1 MSNVSKSPWVIHYD
15 GSSCNGCDIEVLAAL
30 SPLYD
35 AERFGVVNTG
45 NPKHADILL
54 VTGAVNA
61 QNTEVLREI
70 YDQMIE
76 PKVVVACGICACSGG
91 SGDSRRCVRSWVRDS
106 PRDHHRCGGRG
117 HWRAGREAREA
128 CGSSKGGLRAMQMAQ
143 HFEDISID
151 DILSVA
157 EREHEA
163 HSRFVQVLCIN
174 GEEGID
180 LVYSY
185 QKTADQGYAVHNY
198 RVHGVKPETHIP
210 SVTKFYLVAFPFEN
224 EAHDLFGV
232 QVDDI
237 AIDFKGGFY
246 KVAMD
251 KPMTVISPAQK
262 AAREKAAKLAAAKA
276 AKAAKGEGAQA
287 APAIDWEAE
296 RAKVEAKCANLP
308 EDKAAKVMA
317 AFEAK
322 VRAAQGDASAKGGE

>member
-1 MSNVSKSPWVIHYD
+1 
-15 GSSCNGCDIEVLAAL
+15 
-30 SPLYD
+30 
-35 AERFGVVNTG
+35 
-45 NPKHADILL
+45 
-54 VTGAVNA
+54 
-61 QNTEVLREI
+61 
-70 YDQMIE
+70 
-76 PKVVVACGICACSGG
+76 
-91 SGDSRRCVRSWVRDS
+91 
-106 PRDHHRCGGRG
+106 
-117 HWRAGREAREA
+117 
-128 CGSSKGGLRAMQMAQ
+128 MQMAQ

-276 AKAAKGEGAQA
+276 AKVEAKCANLDADKAAKVMAAFETKMKKAQA
-287 APAIDWEAE
+287 EAAKAADVKPAVDWEAE

>member
-1 MSNVSKSPWVIHYD
+1 
-15 GSSCNGCDIEVLAAL
+15 
-30 SPLYD
+30 
-35 AERFGVVNTG
+35 
-45 NPKHADILL
+45 
-54 VTGAVNA
+54 
-61 QNTEVLREI
+61 
-70 YDQMIE
+70 
-76 PKVVVACGICACSGG
+76 
-91 SGDSRRCVRSWVRDS
+91 
-106 PRDHHRCGGRG
+106 
-117 HWRAGREAREA
+117 
-128 CGSSKGGLRAMQMAQ
+128 MQMAQ

-276 AKAAKGEGAQA
+276 AKAAKAAQEAASKAKAAAGEGAQA

-296 RAKVEAKCANLP
+296 RAKVEAKCANLDA
-308 EDKAAKVMA
+308 DKAAKVMA
-317 AFEAK
+317 AFDAKMKKAQAKAVDVKPAVDWEAERAKVEAKCANLDADKAAKVMAAFDAK

>member
-1 MSNVSKSPWVIHYD
+1 
-15 GSSCNGCDIEVLAAL
+15 
-30 SPLYD
+30 
-35 AERFGVVNTG
+35 
-45 NPKHADILL
+45 
-54 VTGAVNA
+54 
-61 QNTEVLREI
+61 
-70 YDQMIE
+70 
-76 PKVVVACGICACSGG
+76 
-91 SGDSRRCVRSWVRDS
+91 
-106 PRDHHRCGGRG
+106 
-117 HWRAGREAREA
+117 
-128 CGSSKGGLRAMQMAQ
+128 MQMAQ

-198 RVHGVKPETHIP
+198 CVHGVKPETHIP

-251 KPMTVISPAQK
+251 KPMTVISPVQK

-276 AKAAKGEGAQA
+276 AKAAKAAQEATSKAKAVAGEGAQA
-287 APAIDWEAE
+287 APAIDWEAERAKVEGKCANLDADKAVKVMAAFEAKMKKAQAEAAKAADGKPAVDWEAE

>member
-1 MSNVSKSPWVIHYD
+1 
-15 GSSCNGCDIEVLAAL
+15 
-30 SPLYD
+30 
-35 AERFGVVNTG
+35 
-45 NPKHADILL
+45 
-54 VTGAVNA
+54 
-61 QNTEVLREI
+61 
-70 YDQMIE
+70 
-76 PKVVVACGICACSGG
+76 
-91 SGDSRRCVRSWVRDS
+91 
-106 PRDHHRCGGRG
+106 
-117 HWRAGREAREA
+117 
-128 CGSSKGGLRAMQMAQ
+128 MQMAQ

-174 GEEGID
+174 GEDGID
-180 LVYSY
+180 MVYSY

-276 AKAAKGEGAQA
+276 AKAAKAAQEAASKTEAAPVIDWEAERAKVEAKCANLDADKAAKVMAAFEAKMKKAQA
-287 APAIDWEAE
+287 EAAKAADVKPAVDWEAE

>member
-1 MSNVSKSPWVIHYD
+1 
-15 GSSCNGCDIEVLAAL
+15 
-30 SPLYD
+30 
-35 AERFGVVNTG
+35 
-45 NPKHADILL
+45 
-54 VTGAVNA
+54 
-61 QNTEVLREI
+61 
-70 YDQMIE
+70 
-76 PKVVVACGICACSGG
+76 
-91 SGDSRRCVRSWVRDS
+91 
-106 PRDHHRCGGRG
+106 
-117 HWRAGREAREA
+117 
-128 CGSSKGGLRAMQMAQ
+128 MQMAQ
-143 HFEDISID
+143 YFEDISID

-174 GEEGID
+174 GEEGIN

-276 AKAAKGEGAQA
+276 AKAAKAAQEAASKAKATAGEGAQA
-287 APAIDWEAE
+287 AAAIDWGAERAKVEAKCANLDAEKAAKVMAAFEAKMKKAQAEAAKAADGKPAVDWEAE
-296 RAKVEAKCANLP
+296 RAKVEGKCANLP

>member
-1 MSNVSKSPWVIHYD
+1 
-15 GSSCNGCDIEVLAAL
+15 
-30 SPLYD
+30 
-35 AERFGVVNTG
+35 
-45 NPKHADILL
+45 
-54 VTGAVNA
+54 
-61 QNTEVLREI
+61 
-70 YDQMIE
+70 
-76 PKVVVACGICACSGG
+76 
-91 SGDSRRCVRSWVRDS
+91 
-106 PRDHHRCGGRG
+106 
-117 HWRAGREAREA
+117 
-128 CGSSKGGLRAMQMAQ
+128 MQMAQ

-151 DILSVA
+151 DIFSVA

-210 SVTKFYLVAFPFEN
+210 SVTKFYLVAFAFEN

-232 QVDDI
+232 QVADI

-276 AKAAKGEGAQA
+276 AKAAKAAQEAASKAKAVAGEGIQA
-287 APAIDWEAE
+287 APAIDWEAERAKVEAKCANLDADKAAKVMAAFEAKMKKAQAEAAKAVDVKPAVDWEAE

>member
-1 MSNVSKSPWVIHYD
+1 
-15 GSSCNGCDIEVLAAL
+15 
-30 SPLYD
+30 
-35 AERFGVVNTG
+35 
-45 NPKHADILL
+45 
-54 VTGAVNA
+54 
-61 QNTEVLREI
+61 
-70 YDQMIE
+70 
-76 PKVVVACGICACSGG
+76 
-91 SGDSRRCVRSWVRDS
+91 
-106 PRDHHRCGGRG
+106 
-117 HWRAGREAREA
+117 
-128 CGSSKGGLRAMQMAQ
+128 MQMAQ

-276 AKAAKGEGAQA
+276 AKAAKAAQEAASKTEAAPVIDWEAERAKVEAKCANLDADKAAKVMAAFEAKMKKAQA
-287 APAIDWEAE
+287 EAAKAADVKPAVDWEAE

>member
-1 MSNVSKSPWVIHYD
+1 
-15 GSSCNGCDIEVLAAL
+15 
-30 SPLYD
+30 
-35 AERFGVVNTG
+35 
-45 NPKHADILL
+45 
-54 VTGAVNA
+54 
-61 QNTEVLREI
+61 
-70 YDQMIE
+70 
-76 PKVVVACGICACSGG
+76 
-91 SGDSRRCVRSWVRDS
+91 
-106 PRDHHRCGGRG
+106 
-117 HWRAGREAREA
+117 
-128 CGSSKGGLRAMQMAQ
+128 MQMAQ

-174 GEEGID
+174 GEDGID
-180 LVYSY
+180 MVYSY

-276 AKAAKGEGAQA
+276 AKAAKAAQEAVSKTEAAPVIDWEAERAKVEAKCANLDADKAAKVMAAFEAKMKKAQA
-287 APAIDWEAE
+287 EAAKAADVKPAVDWEAE

>member
-1 MSNVSKSPWVIHYD
+1 
-15 GSSCNGCDIEVLAAL
+15 
-30 SPLYD
+30 
-35 AERFGVVNTG
+35 
-45 NPKHADILL
+45 
-54 VTGAVNA
+54 
-61 QNTEVLREI
+61 
-70 YDQMIE
+70 
-76 PKVVVACGICACSGG
+76 
-91 SGDSRRCVRSWVRDS
+91 
-106 PRDHHRCGGRG
+106 
-117 HWRAGREAREA
+117 
-128 CGSSKGGLRAMQMAQ
+128 MQMAQ

-174 GEEGID
+174 GEDGID

-276 AKAAKGEGAQA
+276 AKAAKAAQEVASKTGAAAGEGAQA
-287 APAIDWEAE
+287 APATDWEAE
-296 RAKVEAKCANLP
+296 RAKVEAKCANLDADKAAKVMAAFEAKMKKDQAEAAKAADVKPAVDWEAERAKVEAKCSNLP

>member
-1 MSNVSKSPWVIHYD
+1 
-15 GSSCNGCDIEVLAAL
+15 
-30 SPLYD
+30 
-35 AERFGVVNTG
+35 
-45 NPKHADILL
+45 
-54 VTGAVNA
+54 
-61 QNTEVLREI
+61 
-70 YDQMIE
+70 
-76 PKVVVACGICACSGG
+76 
-91 SGDSRRCVRSWVRDS
+91 
-106 PRDHHRCGGRG
+106 
-117 HWRAGREAREA
+117 
-128 CGSSKGGLRAMQMAQ
+128 MQMAQ

-174 GEEGID
+174 GEDGID

-276 AKAAKGEGAQA
+276 AKAAKAAQEAASKTEAAPVIDWEAERAKVEAKCANLDADKAAKVMAAFEAKMKKAQA
-287 APAIDWEAE
+287 EAAKAADVKPAIDWEAE

>member
-1 MSNVSKSPWVIHYD
+1 
-15 GSSCNGCDIEVLAAL
+15 
-30 SPLYD
+30 
-35 AERFGVVNTG
+35 
-45 NPKHADILL
+45 
-54 VTGAVNA
+54 
-61 QNTEVLREI
+61 
-70 YDQMIE
+70 
-76 PKVVVACGICACSGG
+76 
-91 SGDSRRCVRSWVRDS
+91 
-106 PRDHHRCGGRG
+106 
-117 HWRAGREAREA
+117 
-128 CGSSKGGLRAMQMAQ
+128 MQMAQ

-174 GEEGID
+174 GEDDID

-262 AAREKAAKLAAAKA
+262 AAREKAAKLVAAKA
-276 AKAAKGEGAQA
+276 AKAAKAAQEAASKTEA
-287 APAIDWEAE
+287 APVIDWEAERAKVEAKCANLGADKAAKVMAAFEAKMKKAQAEAAKAADVKPAVDWEVE

>member
-1 MSNVSKSPWVIHYD
+1 
-15 GSSCNGCDIEVLAAL
+15 
-30 SPLYD
+30 
-35 AERFGVVNTG
+35 
-45 NPKHADILL
+45 
-54 VTGAVNA
+54 
-61 QNTEVLREI
+61 
-70 YDQMIE
+70 
-76 PKVVVACGICACSGG
+76 
-91 SGDSRRCVRSWVRDS
+91 
-106 PRDHHRCGGRG
+106 
-117 HWRAGREAREA
+117 
-128 CGSSKGGLRAMQMAQ
+128 MQMAQ

-276 AKAAKGEGAQA
+276 AKAAKA
-287 APAIDWEAE
+287 APAVDWEAERARVEAKCANLDADKAAKVMAAFEAKMKKAQAEAAKAVDVKPAVDWEAE

-322 VRAAQGDASAKGGE
+322 ARAAQGDASAKGGE

>member
-1 MSNVSKSPWVIHYD
+1 
-15 GSSCNGCDIEVLAAL
+15 
-30 SPLYD
+30 
-35 AERFGVVNTG
+35 
-45 NPKHADILL
+45 
-54 VTGAVNA
+54 
-61 QNTEVLREI
+61 
-70 YDQMIE
+70 
-76 PKVVVACGICACSGG
+76 
-91 SGDSRRCVRSWVRDS
+91 
-106 PRDHHRCGGRG
+106 
-117 HWRAGREAREA
+117 
-128 CGSSKGGLRAMQMAQ
+128 MQMAQ

-174 GEEGID
+174 GEEGIN

-185 QKTADQGYAVHNY
+185 QKTADQGYAMHNY

-276 AKAAKGEGAQA
+276 AQEAASKTEAAAGEGAQA
-287 APAIDWEAE
+287 APAIDWGAE
-296 RAKVEAKCANLP
+296 RAKVEAKCANLDADKAAKVMAAFEAKMKKAQAEAAKAADVKPAVDWGAERTKVEAKCANLP

>member
-1 MSNVSKSPWVIHYD
+1 
-15 GSSCNGCDIEVLAAL
+15 
-30 SPLYD
+30 
-35 AERFGVVNTG
+35 
-45 NPKHADILL
+45 
-54 VTGAVNA
+54 
-61 QNTEVLREI
+61 
-70 YDQMIE
+70 
-76 PKVVVACGICACSGG
+76 
-91 SGDSRRCVRSWVRDS
+91 
-106 PRDHHRCGGRG
+106 
-117 HWRAGREAREA
+117 
-128 CGSSKGGLRAMQMAQ
+128 MQMAQ

-276 AKAAKGEGAQA
+276 AKAAKAAQEAASKAKAAAGEGIQA
-287 APAIDWEAE
+287 APAIDWEAD
-296 RAKVEAKCANLP
+296 RAKV
-308 EDKAAKVMA
+308 
-317 AFEAK
+317 
-322 VRAAQGDASAKGGE
+322 

>member
-1 MSNVSKSPWVIHYD
+1 
-15 GSSCNGCDIEVLAAL
+15 
-30 SPLYD
+30 
-35 AERFGVVNTG
+35 
-45 NPKHADILL
+45 
-54 VTGAVNA
+54 
-61 QNTEVLREI
+61 
-70 YDQMIE
+70 
-76 PKVVVACGICACSGG
+76 
-91 SGDSRRCVRSWVRDS
+91 
-106 PRDHHRCGGRG
+106 
-117 HWRAGREAREA
+117 
-128 CGSSKGGLRAMQMAQ
+128 MQMAQ

-163 HSRFVQVLCIN
+163 HSRFVQVFCIN

-251 KPMTVISPAQK
+251 KPMAVISPAQK

-276 AKAAKGEGAQA
+276 AKAAKAASKTKAAAGEGAQA
-287 APAIDWEAE
+287 APAIDWGAE

>member
-1 MSNVSKSPWVIHYD
+1 
-15 GSSCNGCDIEVLAAL
+15 
-30 SPLYD
+30 
-35 AERFGVVNTG
+35 
-45 NPKHADILL
+45 
-54 VTGAVNA
+54 
-61 QNTEVLREI
+61 
-70 YDQMIE
+70 
-76 PKVVVACGICACSGG
+76 
-91 SGDSRRCVRSWVRDS
+91 
-106 PRDHHRCGGRG
+106 
-117 HWRAGREAREA
+117 
-128 CGSSKGGLRAMQMAQ
+128 MQMAQ

-174 GEEGID
+174 GEDGID

-276 AKAAKGEGAQA
+276 AKAAKAAQEAASKTEA
-287 APAIDWEAE
+287 APVIDWEAE
-296 RAKVEAKCANLP
+296 RAKVEAKCANLDPDKAAKVMAAFEAKMKKAQAEAAKAADVKPAVDWEAERAKVQAKCANLP

>member
-1 MSNVSKSPWVIHYD
+1 
-15 GSSCNGCDIEVLAAL
+15 
-30 SPLYD
+30 
-35 AERFGVVNTG
+35 
-45 NPKHADILL
+45 
-54 VTGAVNA
+54 
-61 QNTEVLREI
+61 
-70 YDQMIE
+70 
-76 PKVVVACGICACSGG
+76 
-91 SGDSRRCVRSWVRDS
+91 
-106 PRDHHRCGGRG
+106 
-117 HWRAGREAREA
+117 
-128 CGSSKGGLRAMQMAQ
+128 MQMAQ

-185 QKTADQGYAVHNY
+185 QKTVDQGYAVHNY
-198 RVHGVKPETHIP
+198 RVHGVKPETRIP

-276 AKAAKGEGAQA
+276 AKAAKAAQEAASKTKAAAGEGAQA
-287 APAIDWEAE
+287 VSDSFDIDDYTRWRLLEGLDDIGITLGHEADIAAYEARRPAW
-296 RAKVEAKCANLP
+296 KPSTL
-308 EDKAAKVMA
+308 
-317 AFEAK
+317 
-322 VRAAQGDASAKGGE
+322 

>member
-1 MSNVSKSPWVIHYD
+1 
-15 GSSCNGCDIEVLAAL
+15 
-30 SPLYD
+30 
-35 AERFGVVNTG
+35 
-45 NPKHADILL
+45 
-54 VTGAVNA
+54 
-61 QNTEVLREI
+61 
-70 YDQMIE
+70 
-76 PKVVVACGICACSGG
+76 
-91 SGDSRRCVRSWVRDS
+91 
-106 PRDHHRCGGRG
+106 
-117 HWRAGREAREA
+117 
-128 CGSSKGGLRAMQMAQ
+128 MQMAQ

-276 AKAAKGEGAQA
+276 AKAAKAAQEAASKTEAAAGEGAQA
-287 APAIDWEAE
+287 APAIDWGAE
-296 RAKVEAKCANLP
+296 RAKVEAKCANLDADKAAKVMAAFEAKMKKAQAEAAKAADGKPAVDWGAERTKVEAKCANLP

>member
-1 MSNVSKSPWVIHYD
+1 
-15 GSSCNGCDIEVLAAL
+15 
-30 SPLYD
+30 
-35 AERFGVVNTG
+35 
-45 NPKHADILL
+45 
-54 VTGAVNA
+54 
-61 QNTEVLREI
+61 
-70 YDQMIE
+70 
-76 PKVVVACGICACSGG
+76 
-91 SGDSRRCVRSWVRDS
+91 
-106 PRDHHRCGGRG
+106 
-117 HWRAGREAREA
+117 
-128 CGSSKGGLRAMQMAQ
+128 MQMAQ

-210 SVTKFYLVAFPFEN
+210 SVTKFYLVAFSFEN

-251 KPMTVISPAQK
+251 KPMTVISPAQR

-276 AKAAKGEGAQA
+276 AKAAKA
-287 APAIDWEAE
+287 APAVDREAERAKVEAKCANLDADKAAKVMAAFEAKMKKVQAEAAKAADVKPAVDWEAE

>member
-1 MSNVSKSPWVIHYD
+1 
-15 GSSCNGCDIEVLAAL
+15 
-30 SPLYD
+30 
-35 AERFGVVNTG
+35 
-45 NPKHADILL
+45 
-54 VTGAVNA
+54 
-61 QNTEVLREI
+61 
-70 YDQMIE
+70 
-76 PKVVVACGICACSGG
+76 
-91 SGDSRRCVRSWVRDS
+91 
-106 PRDHHRCGGRG
+106 
-117 HWRAGREAREA
+117 
-128 CGSSKGGLRAMQMAQ
+128 MQMAQ

-174 GEEGID
+174 GEDGID

-276 AKAAKGEGAQA
+276 AKAAKAAQEAASNTGA
-287 APAIDWEAE
+287 APVIDWEAE

>member
-1 MSNVSKSPWVIHYD
+1 
-15 GSSCNGCDIEVLAAL
+15 
-30 SPLYD
+30 
-35 AERFGVVNTG
+35 
-45 NPKHADILL
+45 
-54 VTGAVNA
+54 
-61 QNTEVLREI
+61 
-70 YDQMIE
+70 
-76 PKVVVACGICACSGG
+76 
-91 SGDSRRCVRSWVRDS
+91 
-106 PRDHHRCGGRG
+106 
-117 HWRAGREAREA
+117 
-128 CGSSKGGLRAMQMAQ
+128 MQMAQ

-174 GEEGID
+174 GEKGID

-198 RVHGVKPETHIP
+198 RVYGVKPETHIP

-276 AKAAKGEGAQA
+276 AKAAKAAQEAASKAKAVAGEGTQAAPANDWEAERVKVEAKCANLDADKAAKVMAAFEAKMKKAQA
-287 APAIDWEAE
+287 EAAKAADVKPAIDWETE

>member
-1 MSNVSKSPWVIHYD
+1 
-15 GSSCNGCDIEVLAAL
+15 
-30 SPLYD
+30 
-35 AERFGVVNTG
+35 
-45 NPKHADILL
+45 
-54 VTGAVNA
+54 
-61 QNTEVLREI
+61 
-70 YDQMIE
+70 
-76 PKVVVACGICACSGG
+76 
-91 SGDSRRCVRSWVRDS
+91 
-106 PRDHHRCGGRG
+106 
-117 HWRAGREAREA
+117 
-128 CGSSKGGLRAMQMAQ
+128 MQMAQ
-143 HFEDISID
+143 YFEDISID

-185 QKTADQGYAVHNY
+185 QKTADQGYVVHNY

-276 AKAAKGEGAQA
+276 AKAAKAAQEAASKAEAAAGEGAQG
-287 APAIDWEAE
+287 APAIDWEAERAKVEAKCANLDADKAAKVMVAFEAKMKKAQAEAVKAIDAKPAVDWEAE

>member
-1 MSNVSKSPWVIHYD
+1 
-15 GSSCNGCDIEVLAAL
+15 
-30 SPLYD
+30 
-35 AERFGVVNTG
+35 
-45 NPKHADILL
+45 
-54 VTGAVNA
+54 
-61 QNTEVLREI
+61 
-70 YDQMIE
+70 
-76 PKVVVACGICACSGG
+76 
-91 SGDSRRCVRSWVRDS
+91 
-106 PRDHHRCGGRG
+106 
-117 HWRAGREAREA
+117 
-128 CGSSKGGLRAMQMAQ
+128 MQMAQ

-262 AAREKAAKLAAAKA
+262 AARETADVKPAVDWEAERAKVEAKCANLDADKAAKVMAAFEAKMKKAQAEAAKA
-276 AKAAKGEGAQA
+276 ADVK
-287 APAIDWEAE
+287 PAVDWEAE

>member
-1 MSNVSKSPWVIHYD
+1 
-15 GSSCNGCDIEVLAAL
+15 
-30 SPLYD
+30 
-35 AERFGVVNTG
+35 
-45 NPKHADILL
+45 
-54 VTGAVNA
+54 
-61 QNTEVLREI
+61 
-70 YDQMIE
+70 
-76 PKVVVACGICACSGG
+76 
-91 SGDSRRCVRSWVRDS
+91 
-106 PRDHHRCGGRG
+106 
-117 HWRAGREAREA
+117 
-128 CGSSKGGLRAMQMAQ
+128 MQMAQ

-174 GEEGID
+174 GEDGID
-180 LVYSY
+180 MVYSY

-276 AKAAKGEGAQA
+276 AKAAKAAQEAASKTEA
-287 APAIDWEAE
+287 APVIDWEAERAKVEAKCANLDADKAAKVMAAFEAKMKKAQAEAAKAADVKPAVDWEVE

>member
-1 MSNVSKSPWVIHYD
+1 
-15 GSSCNGCDIEVLAAL
+15 
-30 SPLYD
+30 
-35 AERFGVVNTG
+35 
-45 NPKHADILL
+45 
-54 VTGAVNA
+54 
-61 QNTEVLREI
+61 
-70 YDQMIE
+70 
-76 PKVVVACGICACSGG
+76 
-91 SGDSRRCVRSWVRDS
+91 
-106 PRDHHRCGGRG
+106 
-117 HWRAGREAREA
+117 
-128 CGSSKGGLRAMQMAQ
+128 MQMAQ

-276 AKAAKGEGAQA
+276 AKAAKAAQEAALKTEAAAGEGAQA

-296 RAKVEAKCANLP
+296 RAKVEAKCANLDADKAAKVMAAFEAKMKKDQVEAAKAADVKPAVDWEAERAKVETKCANLP

-322 VRAAQGDASAKGGE
+322 ARAAQGDASAKGGE

>member
-1 MSNVSKSPWVIHYD
+1 
-15 GSSCNGCDIEVLAAL
+15 
-30 SPLYD
+30 
-35 AERFGVVNTG
+35 
-45 NPKHADILL
+45 
-54 VTGAVNA
+54 
-61 QNTEVLREI
+61 
-70 YDQMIE
+70 
-76 PKVVVACGICACSGG
+76 
-91 SGDSRRCVRSWVRDS
+91 
-106 PRDHHRCGGRG
+106 
-117 HWRAGREAREA
+117 
-128 CGSSKGGLRAMQMAQ
+128 MQMAQ

-185 QKTADQGYAVHNY
+185 QKTAEQGYAVHNY

-237 AIDFKGGFY
+237 AIDFNGGFY

-251 KPMTVISPAQK
+251 KPMTVVSPAQR
-262 AAREKAAKLAAAKA
+262 AAREKAAKLAAAKVAKA
-276 AKAAKGEGAQA
+276 AKAAQEAASKAKAAAGEGAQA
-287 APAIDWEAE
+287 APAIDWEAERAKVEAKCAKLDADKAAKVMAAFEAKMKKAQAEAAKAADGKPAVDWEAE

-322 VRAAQGDASAKGGE
+322 VRAAQDDASAKGGE

>member
-1 MSNVSKSPWVIHYD
+1 
-15 GSSCNGCDIEVLAAL
+15 
-30 SPLYD
+30 
-35 AERFGVVNTG
+35 
-45 NPKHADILL
+45 
-54 VTGAVNA
+54 
-61 QNTEVLREI
+61 
-70 YDQMIE
+70 
-76 PKVVVACGICACSGG
+76 
-91 SGDSRRCVRSWVRDS
+91 
-106 PRDHHRCGGRG
+106 
-117 HWRAGREAREA
+117 
-128 CGSSKGGLRAMQMAQ
+128 MQMAQ

-185 QKTADQGYAVHNY
+185 QKTADQGYAMHNY

-276 AKAAKGEGAQA
+276 AKAAKAAQEAASKAKAAAGEGVQA
-287 APAIDWEAE
+287 APAIDWEAECANLDADKAAKVMAAFEAKMKKAQAEAAKAADVKPAVDWEAE

-308 EDKAAKVMA
+308 EDKAAKVMT

>member
-1 MSNVSKSPWVIHYD
+1 
-15 GSSCNGCDIEVLAAL
+15 
-30 SPLYD
+30 
-35 AERFGVVNTG
+35 
-45 NPKHADILL
+45 
-54 VTGAVNA
+54 
-61 QNTEVLREI
+61 
-70 YDQMIE
+70 
-76 PKVVVACGICACSGG
+76 
-91 SGDSRRCVRSWVRDS
+91 
-106 PRDHHRCGGRG
+106 
-117 HWRAGREAREA
+117 
-128 CGSSKGGLRAMQMAQ
+128 MQMAQ

-276 AKAAKGEGAQA
+276 AKAAKAAQEAASNTEAAAGEGAQA
-287 APAIDWEAE
+287 APAIDWGAERAKVEAKCANLDADKAAKVMAAFEAKMKKAQAEVAKAPDAKPAVDWEAE

>member
-1 MSNVSKSPWVIHYD
+1 
-15 GSSCNGCDIEVLAAL
+15 
-30 SPLYD
+30 
-35 AERFGVVNTG
+35 
-45 NPKHADILL
+45 
-54 VTGAVNA
+54 
-61 QNTEVLREI
+61 
-70 YDQMIE
+70 
-76 PKVVVACGICACSGG
+76 
-91 SGDSRRCVRSWVRDS
+91 
-106 PRDHHRCGGRG
+106 
-117 HWRAGREAREA
+117 
-128 CGSSKGGLRAMQMAQ
+128 MQMAQ

-163 HSRFVQVLCIN
+163 HSRFVQVLCVN

-185 QKTADQGYAVHNY
+185 QKTAYQGYAMHNY

-276 AKAAKGEGAQA
+276 AKAAKVAQEAKAAKAAQEAASKAKAAAGEGAQA

-296 RAKVEAKCANLP
+296 RAKVEAKCANLDA
-308 EDKAAKVMA
+308 DKAAKVMA

-322 VRAAQGDASAKGGE
+322 MKKAQAEAAKAADVKPAVDWEDSFRPAAPCVARAFAS

>member
-1 MSNVSKSPWVIHYD
+1 
-15 GSSCNGCDIEVLAAL
+15 
-30 SPLYD
+30 
-35 AERFGVVNTG
+35 
-45 NPKHADILL
+45 
-54 VTGAVNA
+54 
-61 QNTEVLREI
+61 
-70 YDQMIE
+70 
-76 PKVVVACGICACSGG
+76 
-91 SGDSRRCVRSWVRDS
+91 
-106 PRDHHRCGGRG
+106 
-117 HWRAGREAREA
+117 
-128 CGSSKGGLRAMQMAQ
+128 MQTAQ

-262 AAREKAAKLAAAKA
+262 AASEKAAKLAAAKA
-276 AKAAKGEGAQA
+276 AKAAKAAQEAASKTEAAAGEGAQTT
-287 APAIDWEAE
+287 PAIDWEAERAKVEAKCANLDADKAAKVMAAFEAKMKKAQAEAAKAAEVKPAVDWEAE

>member
-1 MSNVSKSPWVIHYD
+1 
-15 GSSCNGCDIEVLAAL
+15 
-30 SPLYD
+30 
-35 AERFGVVNTG
+35 
-45 NPKHADILL
+45 
-54 VTGAVNA
+54 
-61 QNTEVLREI
+61 
-70 YDQMIE
+70 
-76 PKVVVACGICACSGG
+76 
-91 SGDSRRCVRSWVRDS
+91 
-106 PRDHHRCGGRG
+106 
-117 HWRAGREAREA
+117 
-128 CGSSKGGLRAMQMAQ
+128 MQMAQ

-151 DILSVA
+151 DIFSVA

-210 SVTKFYLVAFPFEN
+210 SVTKFYLVAFAFEN

-276 AKAAKGEGAQA
+276 AKAAK
-287 APAIDWEAE
+287 
-296 RAKVEAKCANLP
+296 
-308 EDKAAKVMA
+308 
-317 AFEAK
+317 
-322 VRAAQGDASAKGGE
+322 AAQEPRKPKLWRARASRPHLLLIGKPSARRSRPSARTSTPTRPPRLWLPLRRR

>member
-1 MSNVSKSPWVIHYD
+1 
-15 GSSCNGCDIEVLAAL
+15 
-30 SPLYD
+30 
-35 AERFGVVNTG
+35 
-45 NPKHADILL
+45 
-54 VTGAVNA
+54 
-61 QNTEVLREI
+61 
-70 YDQMIE
+70 
-76 PKVVVACGICACSGG
+76 
-91 SGDSRRCVRSWVRDS
+91 
-106 PRDHHRCGGRG
+106 
-117 HWRAGREAREA
+117 
-128 CGSSKGGLRAMQMAQ
+128 MQMAQ

-276 AKAAKGEGAQA
+276 AKAASKAKAAAGEDTQA